1 MRSEIKTRLATLTA
15 GLAWIGLALE
25 LAGFVDRAIDQQLG
39 AMHGVWIFFN
49 YFTNLSNLLAAITI
63 SMWARNHRA
72 THDPAQNINHDH
84 LDISSVVAYVWL
96 AGIIYNL
103 KLRNF
108 MPANE
113 MLLLASI
120 IMHDLIPLLFLL
132 FWCTCIPR
140 MRFSVWRILS
150 WLIFPVAYFIYTL
163 VRGEIVGHYPYP
175 FLDVTKFGYI
185 AILKNALGIMLTL
198 LALSMALLVLNS
210 LKKK

>member
-15 GLAWIGLALE
+15 VLAWIGLALE
-25 LAGFVDRAIDQQLG
+25 LTGFVDRAIDQKLG

-72 THDPAQNINHDH
+72 THDPSPDF
-84 LDISSVVAYVWL
+84 LDITSVVAYVWL

-140 MRFSVWRILS
+140 MRFRIWQVLS

-163 VRGEIVGHYPYP
+163 VRGEIAGHYPYP
-175 FLDVTKFGYI
+175 FLDVTKFGYV
-185 AILKNALGIMLTL
+185 AILKNALGIMFTL
-198 LALSMALLVLNS
+198 LGLSMALLVLNS
-210 LKKK
+210 YKKK